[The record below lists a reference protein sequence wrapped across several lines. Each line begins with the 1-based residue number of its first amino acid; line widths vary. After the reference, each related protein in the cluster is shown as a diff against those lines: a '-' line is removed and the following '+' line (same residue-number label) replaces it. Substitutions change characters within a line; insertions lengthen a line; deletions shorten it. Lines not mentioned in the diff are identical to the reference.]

1 MNVTPNRGGSR
12 RPADLA
18 RSIAWPDYDANLR
31 LAQKTRRA
39 VRDEVISS
47 QERRVRQLRVMGV
60 ALIGFLCLMVL
71 LAPAIWNGLEDVLA
85 GEHILDLPAQV
96 ALLLLMLFPAML
108 AALIALWKG
117 KQDVEHD
124 RGGFETFRSI
134 EK

>member
-1 MNVTPNRGGSR
+1 MNVTTTRGAPR

-18 RSIAWPDYDANLR
+18 RSIAWPDYDANLM

-47 QERRVRQLRVMGV
+47 QERRVRQLRVMGL
-60 ALIGFLCLMVL
+60 ALIGFLFLMVL
-71 LAPAIWNGLEDVLA
+71 LAPATWNGLEDLLA
-85 GEHILDLPAQV
+85 GEHFSDLPTMV
-96 ALLLLMLFPAML
+96 AFLTLMLLPAML
-108 AALIALWKG
+108 AALIAIWKG

-124 RGGFETFRSI
+124 RGGIETFRPI

>member
-1 MNVTPNRGGSR
+1 MNATPTGGAPR
-12 RPADLA
+12 RPADTA

-60 ALIGFLCLMVL
+60 ALLGFLCLMVL
-71 LAPAIWNGLEDVLA
+71 LAPAIWNGMEDVLA

-96 ALLLLMLFPAML
+96 ALLSLMLFPAML
-108 AALIALWKG
+108 AALIAFWKG
-117 KQDVEHD
+117 KQDVEYD
-124 RGGFETFRSI
+124 RRGFRSL

>member
-1 MNVTPNRGGSR
+1 MNVTPTRGAPR
-12 RPADLA
+12 RPADTA

-39 VRDEVISS
+39 VRDEMISN

-60 ALIGFLCLMVL
+60 ALLGFLCLMVL
-71 LAPAIWNGLEDVLA
+71 LAPAIWNGMEDVLA

-96 ALLLLMLFPAML
+96 ALLSLMLFPAML
-108 AALIALWKG
+108 AALIAFWKG
-117 KQDVEHD
+117 RQDVEYD
-124 RGGFETFRSI
+124 RRGFRSL

>member
-1 MNVTPNRGGSR
+1 MNATPTGGAPR
-12 RPADLA
+12 RPADTA

-47 QERRVRQLRVMGV
+47 QERRGRQLRVMGV
-60 ALIGFLCLMVL
+60 ALLGFLCLMVL
-71 LAPAIWNGLEDVLA
+71 LAPAIWNGMEDVLA

-96 ALLLLMLFPAML
+96 ALLSLMLFPAML
-108 AALIALWKG
+108 AALIAFWKG
-117 KQDVEHD
+117 KQDVEYD
-124 RGGFETFRSI
+124 RRGFRSL